1 MRKLIISLVS
11 VASALSAV
19 AAVPDVMLYGQMY
32 TGTGDYGVYSFSSGA
47 TEGFEKVAGIAA
59 EPNCGSVSAG
69 SRFYTFSA
77 EPGEFGK
84 EYAVY
89 VYDANSD
96 YSLITRIG
104 EAWSIA
110 KPQQVLAYDAST
122 STIYTVWQESGYYG
136 TESYLGTI
144 NLSDRTLTR
153 VGYGSLYFGYGN
165 TYIVAMAFNPDGELY
180 VIASNSYLYKL
191 DKTSGDLTMVGST
204 GIYPE
209 YEQSMTFSPD
219 GSVIYWAACNDDI
232 AALYS
237 VDPATGKADKIKDF
251 SGNQEF
257 VSLWVGA
264 AVVADGAPA
273 AATELSASF
282 EGPSLS
288 GELSF
293 RAPEITHGGDG
304 LEGELTYEVLAGDAA
319 VATGAAEPGADVTC
333 QVTVAAAGLTD
344 FTVTF
349 TNDCGAG
356 EPASLNGV
364 YVGPD
369 VPLFVDNLALT
380 PGDAEGEFIISW
392 DAPSEG
398 AHGGYVDASTLKYR
412 LRRLPDFT
420 VLSEDATSPYTDTF
434 LSDVPVSCSYEVMP
448 YVDENISGLP
458 KTTASVMTG
467 KPYEVPYAEDF
478 GSTDHIGS
486 WTVIDANDDGH
497 TWEYQWDFG
506 YYRAYDNENAKDEW
520 LISPYVSLE
529 AGAQYIFSAD
539 FRTIAQETVEVRAG
553 TGLTAADMTV
563 AVLEPETI
571 PDTDYSWTPRKAAFT
586 VPESGRY
593 HFGIHAMTA
602 SPDDALALYVDNIKV
617 ELDPNSDIKAPEVA
631 GDAPLRYFNLQGIEV
646 SRDALVSGVYII
658 TSGESAPRK
667 VVVK

>member
-1 MRKLIISLVS
+1 M
-11 VASALSAV
+11 
-19 AAVPDVMLYGQMY
+19 
-32 TGTGDYGVYSFSSGA
+32 
-47 TEGFEKVAGIAA
+47 
-59 EPNCGSVSAG
+59 
-69 SRFYTFSA
+69 
-77 EPGEFGK
+77 
-84 EYAVY
+84 
-89 VYDANSD
+89 
-96 YSLITRIG
+96 
-104 EAWSIA
+104 
-110 KPQQVLAYDAST
+110 
-122 STIYTVWQESGYYG
+122 
-136 TESYLGTI
+136 
-144 NLSDRTLTR
+144 
-153 VGYGSLYFGYGN
+153 
-165 TYIVAMAFNPDGELY
+165 
-180 VIASNSYLYKL
+180 
-191 DKTSGDLTMVGST
+191 
-204 GIYPE
+204 
-209 YEQSMTFSPD
+209 
-219 GSVIYWAACNDDI
+219 
-232 AALYS
+232 
-237 VDPATGKADKIKDF
+237 
-251 SGNQEF
+251 
-257 VSLWVGA
+257 
-264 AVVADGAPA
+264 
-273 AATELSASF
+273 
-282 EGPSLS
+282 
-288 GELSF
+288 
-293 RAPEITHGGDG
+293 
-304 LEGELTYEVLAGDAA
+304 
-319 VATGAAEPGADVTC
+319 TC

-349 TNDCGAG
+349 SNGCGAG

-467 KPYEVPYAEDF
+467 KSYEVPYAEDF
-478 GSTDHIGS
+478 ASSAHIGS

-539 FRTIAQETVEVRAG
+539 FRTIAQETVEVCAG
-553 TGLTAADMTV
+553 TGLTAADMTLT
-563 AVLEPETI
+563 VLEPETI
-571 PDTDYSWTPRKAAFT
+571 PDTDYSWTPRKVTFT

-602 SPDDALALYVDNIKV
+602 SPEDALALYVDNIKV
-617 ELDPNSDIKAPEVA
+617 ELDPNSAVKAPEAA

-646 SRDALVSGVYII
+646 SRDALVPGVYII
-658 TSGESAPRK
+658 SSGESAPRK